1 MPLRALRQYFMVKSE
16 SKNMQTRHKSKNK
29 KVFNRDKGKHT
40 DSVMLQSWTFPRQK
54 KKKLSNLAETE
65 IYFSLKIC
73 CGSRGPSG
81 ASLRHWMRIQRDRRS
96 TLLELYRLEHVIS
109 WFGDTKRIRE
119 NSTLTFMC
127 LHPTHFCTYVIG
139 QSKFHGCVL
148 EIREI

>member
-29 KVFNRDKGKHT
+29 KVFNRDKGKRYRQCY
-40 DSVMLQSWTFPRQK
+40 VAIMNIPFPK
-54 KKKLSNLAETE
+54 KKFSNLAETE

-81 ASLRHWMRIQRDRRS
+81 ASLRHWMRLQRDRRS
-96 TLLELYRLEHVIS
+96 SLLELYCLEHMIS
-109 WFGDTKRIRE
+109 WFSDTKRIRR
-119 NSTLTFMC
+119 NSTLTCMC
-127 LHPTHFCTYVIG
+127 LHPTHFCTHVIG